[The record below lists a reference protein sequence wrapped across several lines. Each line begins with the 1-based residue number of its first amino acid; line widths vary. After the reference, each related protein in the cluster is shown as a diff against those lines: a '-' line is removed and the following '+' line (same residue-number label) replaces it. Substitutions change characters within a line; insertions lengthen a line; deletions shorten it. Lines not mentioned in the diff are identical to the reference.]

1 MTSICSV
8 GRLGTNPKVGLVSQ
22 ASLGQ
27 YGRPMPELGEFVIAH
42 HTKIQQMGGSA
53 DEINRLLTA
62 IKLAAKVVN
71 REINKAGL
79 TDILGSAANIN
90 VQGEQQQKLDV
101 FANITFM
108 EALRNR
114 QVVCGVCSEEDD
126 DFILVNPD
134 ASYVVLMDPLDGSS
148 NIDVN
153 AAVGTIFSIYK
164 RVTPVGSPA
173 QLEDFLQCGRN
184 QIIAGYV
191 VYGSST
197 ILVMTFGHGV
207 HGFTLEPSLGTFFL
221 SHPNMKF
228 PPHGK
233 IYSVNQGN
241 ILSFPK
247 PYRDYIGYC
256 QQEKQGEGSKACGPL
271 TLRYIGSLI
280 ADFHRNL
287 LKGGIFLYPPT
298 RKDPSG
304 KLRLLYE
311 CNPIAF
317 LASHAGGVATTG
329 SENILDVKPTSLHQ
343 RSPFIVGP
351 TDMVETLAT
360 FFSENTKPA
369 LQE

>member
-1 MTSICSV
+1 MEYTGGSSV
-8 GRLGTNPKVGLVSQ
+8 FGDLSAKPV
-22 ASLGQ
+22 
-27 YGRPMPELGEFVIAH
+27 PELGEYVIAH
-42 HTKIQQMGGSA
+42 RKDIQKAGGSD

-79 TDILGSAANIN
+79 TDILGSASNIN
-90 VQGEQQQKLDV
+90 IQGETQQKLDV
-101 FANITFM
+101 LANVKFM
-108 EALRNR
+108 QALRNR
-114 QVVCGVCSEEDD
+114 EVVCGICSEEDD
-126 DFILVNPD
+126 DFIPVNPN

-153 AAVGTIFSIYK
+153 AAVGTIFSVYK
-164 RVTPVGSPA
+164 RVSPVGSPVE
-173 QLEDFLQCGRN
+173 LEDFLQPGRN
-184 QIIAGYV
+184 QIVAGYV

-197 ILVMTFGHGV
+197 IMVVSFGKGV

-228 PPHGK
+228 PTTEK

-241 ILSFPK
+241 FLSFPEAYQK
-247 PYRDYIGYC
+247 YIHWCSEEPNERPY
-256 QQEKQGEGSKACGPL
+256 S
-271 TLRYIGSLI
+271 LRYIGSLI

-298 RKDPSG
+298 MKDPNG

-317 LASHAGGVATTG
+317 LAEHADGKATSGTTP
-329 SENILDVKPTSLHQ
+329 ILDIKPTKLHQ
-343 RSPFIVGP
+343 RGSYVVRASRPEDSAV
-351 TDMVETLAT
+351 TVEG
-360 FFSENTKPA
+360 
-369 LQE
+369 